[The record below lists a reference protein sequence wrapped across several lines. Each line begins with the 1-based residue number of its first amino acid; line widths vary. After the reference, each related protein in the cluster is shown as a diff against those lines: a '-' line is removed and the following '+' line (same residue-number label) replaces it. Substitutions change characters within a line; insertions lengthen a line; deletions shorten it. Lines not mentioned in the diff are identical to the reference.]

1 MSPLKNNLAFSNSEF
16 CTNLLN
22 KNLNKLN
29 SKINVHEFHLDISKV
44 KDIIGEFACKLQEW
58 QGKIIINNSVKVDV
72 DDILFFSFKDNKTEK
87 GNPGRFL
94 L

>member
-1 MSPLKNNLAFSNSEF
+1 MFPLKNNFAFSNSEF

-22 KNLNKLN
+22 KKVYNFYK
-29 SKINVHEFHLDISKV
+29 SNVREFLLDISKV
-44 KDIIGEFACKLQEW
+44 NDIIGEFACKLQEW
-58 QGKIIINNSVKVDV
+58 QGKIIINNSVKVDD